1 MDEQEELSPEEL
13 AELMRA
19 YKKELAALYRA
30 SALRRTRL
38 AGDGEALRADEE
50 TMRADIEALK
60 QKYGVRY

>member
-30 SALRRTRL
+30 SALR
-38 AGDGEALRADEE
+38 ADEE
-50 TMRADIEALK
+50 AMRADIEALK
-60 QKYGVRY
+60 RKYGVRY